1 MNLICAWCRRAGK
14 YGDLGEKEP
23 LEDPSPTH
31 GICARHEAQLLPA
44 RPSLSFPDVELLIV
58 VHRHDLTL
66 FEYLQ
71 RRFAG
76 VRGVKVI
83 LERREGD
90 RRRGANAKADDRRRL
105 QRRLRHGQVSSL
117 GYTIVRFRRK

>member
-1 MNLICAWCRRAGK
+1 MNLICAWCRREGK

-90 RRRGANAKADDRRRL
+90 RRREGDPASRGERQSR
-105 QRRLRHGQVSSL
+105 
-117 GYTIVRFRRK
+117 

>member
-1 MNLICAWCRRAGK
+1 MNLICVWCRREGK
-14 YGDLGEKEP
+14 YGDLGEKDAP
-23 LEDPSPTH
+23 EDPSSTH

-44 RPSLSFPDVELLIV
+44 LPSPSFPDVELLIV
-58 VHRHDLTL
+58 VRREEHAL

-71 RRFAG
+71 RRFAD

-90 RRRGANAKADDRRRL
+90 RRRGTNTTADDARWV
-105 QRRLRHGQVSSL
+105 QRRLRQGQVSPL
-117 GYTIVRFRRK
+117 GYTIVRFRQK